1 MRWVVELPAPSG
13 GTAATVTVDADS
25 WAGALTHARGGS
37 PIKKFR
43 CEFDAENVVRV
54 LDLSNRE
61 WYTIRPIR
69 AVTVE
74 TASVPVVAS
83 AVAPEAAPAAPAP
96 QPFALARDDDGS
108 APEANSAAPAPMA
121 AVGADADA
129 LTSPTSEPLSPPAP
143 EPAAVAEPGAAA
155 AIVDAPPSARTRH
168 NGTLVGVSPARLTEG
183 RLVAVDESGEH
194 QALPGGLAPP
204 TLLFQRDQ
212 DPSESNPL
220 AYRERVFV
228 VPEGTAVGDAEL
240 IARHAVMA
248 LRRSLA
254 THPRGRYTVVA
265 VFDHTFETRPLRPAL
280 VEVRWKD
287 WRGDI
292 EVTHPATVSAAPVNG
307 AAHTDA
313 SGSVDV
319 SAVVAGSASV
329 PEERSAPVLPPV
341 ETAAVPAPTDAPAA
355 PPAAASVS
363 FVAAA
368 VEAPVVAAPVVE
380 ASVVVAPVVEA
391 SVVVAPVVEAPVVD
405 APVVVPPVVD
415 APVVVPPAVEAPAVV
430 VESVVVAPLEPTVAT
445 LPPPTVEAAIS
456 ATPAEATVVVETPA
470 ETVSTLAAVPEAAS
484 APASTEAPA
493 SAAREASGGTP
504 TADVA
509 AGAPPSPEALPAST
523 AEVPAASTASEP
535 PTVASAATDAAAPSG
550 ERETPAVVESARP
563 RRTPR
568 TIARRPRGKDLLGE
582 LFDAL
587 MDLSHM
593 ESADAGCKQVVQIL
607 QEHLQCDLAAVSLY
621 DIDRD
626 EFVVNS
632 AFGADGVV
640 GRRERAKAGVASTV
654 VKRKAGITLAACG
667 ADDVIHDDF
676 REGGGVFAPAMFRD
690 RLFGLLRVHRVPGAA
705 AFETDEL
712 DALSY
717 VAAQLGEFLST
728 QSKRAAAAEFAPEPR
743 RSQAPPRR

>member
-1 MRWVVELPAPSG
+1 
-13 GTAATVTVDADS
+13 
-25 WAGALTHARGGS
+25 
-37 PIKKFR
+37 
-43 CEFDAENVVRV
+43 
-54 LDLSNRE
+54 
-61 WYTIRPIR
+61 
-69 AVTVE
+69 
-74 TASVPVVAS
+74 
-83 AVAPEAAPAAPAP
+83 
-96 QPFALARDDDGS
+96 
-108 APEANSAAPAPMA
+108 
-121 AVGADADA
+121 
-129 LTSPTSEPLSPPAP
+129 LTSPTSEPLSPPAA
-143 EPAAVAEPGAAA
+143 EPVALAEPGAAA

-168 NGTLVGVSPARLTEG
+168 SGTLVGVSPTRLTEG

-228 VPEGTAVGDAEL
+228 VPDGTAITDAEL
-240 IARHAVMA
+240 IARHAMSA

-254 THPRGRYTVVA
+254 THPRGRYIVVA
-265 VFDHTFETRPLRPAL
+265 VFDHTFATRPLRPAL

-292 EVTHPATVSAAPVNG
+292 EVTHPAPVPAAPVNG
-307 AAHTDA
+307 AAHAEA

-319 SAVVAGSASV
+319 SAVVAESASV
-329 PEERSAPVLPPV
+329 PEEPSAPVLPPV
-341 ETAAVPAPTDAPAA
+341 ETAAAPVPTEAPVA
-355 PPAAASVS
+355 PPAAASVA

-368 VEAPVVAAPVVE
+368 VEAPVI
-380 ASVVVAPVVEA
+380 VAPVVEA
-391 SVVVAPVVEAPVVD
+391 PVVEAPVVEAPVVEAPVVVAPVVEAPVVVAPVVEAPVVEAPVVE
-405 APVVVPPVVD
+405 APVVV
-415 APVVVPPAVEAPAVV
+415 APV
-430 VESVVVAPLEPTVAT
+430 VESVVVAPLEPAVAT
-445 LPPPTVEAAIS
+445 LPPPSVEAAIS
-456 ATPAEATVVVETPA
+456 ATSAEASVVVETAAEPA
-470 ETVSTLAAVPEAAS
+470 APFAPLVASPEIA
-484 APASTEAPA
+484 
-493 SAAREASGGTP
+493 TP
-504 TADVA
+504 TASAETPAAVA
-509 AGAPPSPEALPAST
+509 PEPSGIAPAAVVTADSPSSSETLPPLA
-523 AEVPAASTASEP
+523 AEVTAPSTASDTP
-535 PTVASAATDAAAPSG
+535 AVASAAPASVAPAAASAAPVVAA
-550 ERETPAVVESARP
+550 ETTQP

-568 TIARRPRGKDLLGE
+568 TIARRARGKDLLGE

-607 QEHLQCDLAAVSLY
+607 QEHLQCDVAAVSLY

-632 AFGADGVV
+632 AFGADGVI

-654 VKRKAGITLAACG
+654 VKRKAGVTLASCG
-667 ADDVIHDDF
+667 PDDVIHDDL

-690 RLFGLLRVHRVPGAA
+690 RLFGLLRLHRVPGAA
-705 AFETDEL
+705 AFESDEL

-717 VAAQLGEFLST
+717 VSAQLGEFLST

>member
-43 CEFDAENVVRV
+43 CEFDADNVVRV
-54 LDLSNRE
+54 LDLSSRE

-69 AVTVE
+69 AVTPEVNS
-74 TASVPVVAS
+74 APPAAVVATPE
-83 AVAPEAAPAAPAP
+83 PEAQPPAP
-96 QPFALARDDDGS
+96 QPFALAHDDDGPLPPVAAHAPTPEVAAQGAPEVAAVIEAAPTPEVVAAAPEVAPEVADA
-108 APEANSAAPAPMA
+108 APEAVSASEEAAAPAPPR
-121 AVGADADA
+121 
-129 LTSPTSEPLSPPAP
+129 PT
-143 EPAAVAEPGAAA
+143 
-155 AIVDAPPSARTRH
+155 D
-168 NGTLVGVSPARLTEG
+168 TLFGVSPPRRDEG

-204 TLLFQRDQ
+204 TLLVQRDQ

-228 VPEGTAVGDAEL
+228 VPEGTSAEVAEVV
-240 IARHAVMA
+240 ARHAVTA

-254 THPRGRYTVVA
+254 THPRGRYIVVA
-265 VFDHTFETRPLRPAL
+265 VFDHTFTTRPLRPAL

-287 WRGDI
+287 WRGDV
-292 EVTHPATVSAAPVNG
+292 EVTHPASSAAAPING
-307 AAHTDA
+307 TAHADA

-319 SAVVAGSASV
+319 SAVVAASASV
-329 PEERSAPVLPPV
+329 PEESAPAVLS
-341 ETAAVPAPTDAPAA
+341 TAE
-355 PPAAASVS
+355 AS
-363 FVAAA
+363 
-368 VEAPVVAAPVVE
+368 VEAP
-380 ASVVVAPVVEA
+380 
-391 SVVVAPVVEAPVVD
+391 VVVAPVVEAP
-405 APVVVPPVVD
+405 AVVVE
-415 APVVVPPAVEAPAVV
+415 APAAVVEAPAVV
-430 VESVVVAPLEPTVAT
+430 VEAAAPVVEAPAVVVEAVAPVVDAAAPVVEAPAVVVDAAAPVVEAPAVVVDAAAPVAEAPAVAPLEPAVAT
-445 LPPPTVEAAIS
+445 LPPPTVVVAEDSAPAVTAAPAPDSVEAS
-456 ATPAEATVVVETPA
+456 AAPETVTPSPTSETPA
-470 ETVSTLAAVPEAAS
+470 AVGVEAMSVPVEAPSAAAEGVVVAPAAEPAGAS
-484 APASTEAPA
+484 AVT
-493 SAAREASGGTP
+493 
-504 TADVA
+504 
-509 AGAPPSPEALPAST
+509 
-523 AEVPAASTASEP
+523 
-535 PTVASAATDAAAPSG
+535 
-550 ERETPAVVESARP
+550 ESAPP

-568 TIARRPRGKDLLGE
+568 TIARRARGKDLLGE

-593 ESADAGCKQVVQIL
+593 ESADAGCKQVVQLL

-626 EFVVNS
+626 EFVVNF
-632 AFGADGVV
+632 AFGAEGVV
-640 GRRERAKAGVASTV
+640 GRRERAKVGVASTV
-654 VKRKAGITLAACG
+654 VKRKAGVTLASCG
-667 ADDVIHDDF
+667 PDDVIHDDL
-676 REGGGVFAPAMFRD
+676 RDGGGVFAPAMFRE
-690 RLFGLLRVHRVPGAA
+690 RLFALVRLHRVPGAA

>member
-43 CEFDAENVVRV
+43 CEFDADNVVRV
-54 LDLSNRE
+54 LDLSSRE

-69 AVTVE
+69 AVTPEVNS
-74 TASVPVVAS
+74 APPAAVVATPE
-83 AVAPEAAPAAPAP
+83 PEAQPPAP
-96 QPFALARDDDGS
+96 QPFALAHDDDGPLPPVAAHAPTPEVAAQGAPEVAAVIEAAPTPEVVAAAPEVAPEVADA
-108 APEANSAAPAPMA
+108 APEAVSASEEAAAPAPPR
-121 AVGADADA
+121 
-129 LTSPTSEPLSPPAP
+129 PT
-143 EPAAVAEPGAAA
+143 
-155 AIVDAPPSARTRH
+155 D
-168 NGTLVGVSPARLTEG
+168 TLFGVSPPRRDES

-204 TLLFQRDQ
+204 TLLVQRDQ

-228 VPEGTAVGDAEL
+228 VPEGTSAEVAEVV
-240 IARHAVMA
+240 ARHAVTA

-254 THPRGRYTVVA
+254 THPRGRYIVVA
-265 VFDHTFETRPLRPAL
+265 VFDHTFTTRPLRPAL

-287 WRGDI
+287 WRGDV
-292 EVTHPATVSAAPVNG
+292 EVTHPASSAAAPING
-307 AAHTDA
+307 TAHADA

-319 SAVVAGSASV
+319 SAVVAASASV
-329 PEERSAPVLPPV
+329 PEESAPVVLS
-341 ETAAVPAPTDAPAA
+341 TAE
-355 PPAAASVS
+355 AS
-363 FVAAA
+363 
-368 VEAPVVAAPVVE
+368 VEAPVVVAPAVE
-380 ASVVVAPVVEA
+380 AVAV
-391 SVVVAPVVEAPVVD
+391 VVEAPAAVVEAPALSKPLRWSSRPLRPLSKPLRWWSRPLHPLSKPLRWWSRPLHPLSKRGA
-405 APVVVPPVVD
+405 APV
-415 APVVVPPAVEAPAVV
+415 VEAPAVV
-430 VESVVVAPLEPTVAT
+430 VEAAAPVVEAPAVVVEAAAPVAEAPAVAPLEPAVAT
-445 LPPPTVEAAIS
+445 LPPPTVVV
-456 ATPAEATVVVETPA
+456 AEDT
-470 ETVSTLAAVPEAAS
+470 
-484 APASTEAPA
+484 APAVTAAPAPDSVEA
-493 SAAREASGGTP
+493 SAAPETVTPSPTSEAAAAVGAKPRSVPVEAPSAAAEGVV
-504 TADVA
+504 VA
-509 AGAPPSPEALPAST
+509 PAAEPAGA
-523 AEVPAASTASEP
+523 
-535 PTVASAATDAAAPSG
+535 SAVT
-550 ERETPAVVESARP
+550 ESAPP

-568 TIARRPRGKDLLGE
+568 TIARRARGKDLLGE

-626 EFVVNS
+626 EFVVNF
-632 AFGADGVV
+632 AFGAEGVV
-640 GRRERAKAGVASTV
+640 GRRERAKVGVASTV
-654 VKRKAGITLAACG
+654 VKRKAGVTLASCG
-667 ADDVIHDDF
+667 PDDVIHDDL
-676 REGGGVFAPAMFRD
+676 RDGGGVFAPAMFRE
-690 RLFGLLRVHRVPGAA
+690 RLFALVRLHRVPGAA